1 MRNTPPPT
9 RRVRG
14 AHESKSATVRAAAAA
29 PSRRQQSKWQ
39 REQHQQHRLYIAVGA
54 LLVVV
59 AGILLG
65 GLYYDN
71 VVRANEVIAQI
82 GPDSVTAAQLLGEVK
97 PAARSLDTQAK
108 QFGGGSNIAQYVDQ
122 QKRSLP
128 DQTLSDM
135 IDKRLIQQETARR
148 GISVAPAEL
157 DDKERQTVADFQ
169 AASNPSPTPEPLTT
183 PASVSDTGAAADTAA
198 TAIPTELPTA
208 AALASPPA
216 PTTPTAVPTLDATG
230 YAPALQQLLD
240 KNNLAEPD
248 FRDRLLQSTLREKL
262 QTAIGQEQVPDT
274 QEQVHARHILVA
286 TQEDADAVL
295 AQLQAGAD
303 FATLASQQST
313 DPGSK
318 DKGGDLGWF
327 GRAVMDPPF
336 ETAAFALQPGQLSDV
351 VHGANGFHVIQ
362 LLERDPARAIPADQL
377 TSQRQKAFTDWLA
390 SRRSSQDVKLQMSQA
405 ARDWILARIGIR
417 P

>member
-9 RRVRG
+9 RRVRT

-39 REQHQQHRLYIAVGA
+39 REQHQQHRLYIAVGV

-59 AGILLG
+59 LGIFLG
-65 GLYYDN
+65 GLYFDN

-82 GPDSVTAAQLLGEVK
+82 GPDSVTAAQLLGDVR
-97 PAARSLDTQAK
+97 PAAKSLDAQAK
-108 QFGGGSNIAQYVDQ
+108 QFGGGTNIAQYVDQ

-128 DQTLSDM
+128 DQTLSDT
-135 IDKRLIQQETARR
+135 IDKRLIQQEAARR
-148 GISVAPAEL
+148 GISVSPTEL

-169 AASNPSPTPEPLTT
+169 AVSNPSPTPEALST
-183 PASVSDTGAAADTAA
+183 PDTAVAADAAA
-198 TAIPTELPTA
+198 TAVPTEVPTP

-240 KNNLAEPD
+240 KNSLAEPD
-248 FRDRLLQSTLREKL
+248 FRDRLMQSMLREKL
-262 QTAIGQEQVPDT
+262 QTAIGAEQVPDT

-286 TQEDADAVL
+286 TQEQADAIL

-303 FATLASQQST
+303 FATLARQQST

-327 GRAVMDPPF
+327 GKGVMDPPF
-336 ETAAFALQPGQLSDV
+336 EAAAFALQPGQLSAV
-351 VHGANGFHVIQ
+351 IQGANGYHIIQ

-390 SRRSSQDVKLQMSQA
+390 SRRSSQDVKLQMSQP
-405 ARDWILARIGIR
+405 ARDWILSRIGIR

>member
-9 RRVRG
+9 RRVRT

-39 REQHQQHRLYIAVGA
+39 REQHQQHRLYIAIGVM
-54 LLVVV
+54 LVVV
-59 AGILLG
+59 AGIFLG

-71 VVRANEVIAQI
+71 VLRANEVVAQI
-82 GPDSVTAAQLLGEVK
+82 GPDTVTAAQLLGDVR
-97 PAARSLDTQAK
+97 PAAKSLDAQAK
-108 QFGGGSNIAQYVDQ
+108 QFGGGTNIAQYVDQ

-128 DQTLSDM
+128 DQTLSDN
-135 IDKRLIQQETARR
+135 IDKRLIQQEAARR
-148 GISVAPAEL
+148 NISVSLTEL

-169 AASNPSPTPEPLTT
+169 AVSNPSPTPAPT
-183 PASVSDTGAAADTAA
+183 SVSDTGVAADTA
-198 TAIPTELPTA
+198 PTA
-208 AALASPPA
+208 APTEVPTPAAAASPPA
-216 PTTPTAVPTLDATG
+216 PTTPTAVPTLDASG

-240 KNNLAEPD
+240 KNSLSEAD
-248 FRDRLLQSTLREKL
+248 FRDRLMQSMLREKL
-262 QTAIGQEQVPDT
+262 QTAIGSEQVPDT

-286 TQEDADAVL
+286 TQEQADAVL

-327 GRAVMDPPF
+327 GHGVMDPPF
-336 ETAAFALQPGQLSDV
+336 EAAAFALQPGQLSDV
-351 VHGANGFHVIQ
+351 VHGANGYHVIQ
-362 LLERDPARAIPADQL
+362 VLERDPARAIPADQL
-377 TSQRQKAFTDWLA
+377 TSQRQKAFTDWLG
-390 SRRSSQDVKLQMSQA
+390 SRRSSQDVKLQMSQP
-405 ARDWILARIGIR
+405 ARDWILSRIGIR